1 MTEFFG
7 TKGIPDDPEYW
18 DALAARVAAG
28 ARSGGF
34 AGLATTPGAWAAAL
48 LLVAAAGLLVLALR
62 APERPSLGSE
72 IAEALAPADYPGRTL
87 AAPDDASALGSLLFQ
102 TASERQQR

>member
-7 TKGIPDDPEYW
+7 TRGIPDDPAYW

-28 ARSGGF
+28 ARAGGF
-34 AGLATTPGAWAAAL
+34 ARLATTPAAWAAAL
-48 LLVAAAGLLVLALR
+48 LLVTAAGLLVLATR
-62 APERPSLGSE
+62 KEASLGSE
-72 IAEALAPADYPGRTL
+72 IAQALAPADYPGRSL

-102 TASERQQR
+102 AVDERHRR

>member
-7 TKGIPDDPEYW
+7 TSGIPDDPEYW

-28 ARSGGF
+28 ARAGGF
-34 AGLATTPGAWAAAL
+34 ARLATTPAAWAAAL
-48 LLVAAAGLLVLALR
+48 VLMTAAGLLVLALR
-62 APERPSLGSE
+62 GREPASIGSE

-87 AAPDDASALGSLLFQ
+87 ATPDEASLGTLLFQ
-102 TASERQQR
+102 NVSDRTPR